1 VVPFVHVPVLGVA
14 KVVLANHPSYDLSL
28 GIDADAEKGDMLHRP
43 SPGDGSFDGYIW
55 ASVARPFFI
64 SCWVAAGG
72 PNSGMRAILF
82 ENGIGDEVDL
92 GTGKPPED

>member
-1 VVPFVHVPVLGVA
+1 VPVLGVA

-64 SCWVAAGG
+64 SCWVAAAG